1 MYSRFAV
8 SYSSLE
14 TARQPSLKGGCCA
27 LTDDGVNAISI
38 APTSKKR
45 TKTAVQSDLRD
56 LLISN
61 LPMAVGRMSGPFFKY
76 ELIAGSERDQHEHA
90 AAWRGRLLL
99 EARSGFRPQHENLR
113 QHCDHLVEPVQH
125 LTW

>member
-1 MYSRFAV
+1 MYLPPLLIKMYSRFAV

-45 TKTAVQSDLRD
+45 KKTAVQSDFCD

-76 ELIAGSERDQHEHA
+76 ELIAGSKRDQHEHA
-90 AAWRGRLLL
+90 AALARSFAPGGEQRLLT
-99 EARSGFRPQHENLR
+99 AA
-113 QHCDHLVEPVQH
+113 
-125 LTW
+125 